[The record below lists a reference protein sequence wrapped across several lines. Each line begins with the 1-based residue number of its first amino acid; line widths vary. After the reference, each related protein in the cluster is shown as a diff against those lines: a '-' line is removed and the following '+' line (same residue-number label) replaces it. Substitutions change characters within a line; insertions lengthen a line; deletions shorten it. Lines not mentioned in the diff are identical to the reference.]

1 MLARRQ
7 GESWWISSIHSPS
20 ACMLLV
26 CWRCVKTN
34 SFQYFSN
41 KKEHIF
47 LFVSP
52 SGREKQL
59 MRQILIQV
67 AISMLNSAWK
77 HPEDELSS
85 YSVQIT
91 HKNAVIFSMRKLNLA
106 FQELNISIKCWVKWD
121 IQVWDEM
128 VRTYVELTLRAKRH
142 KVPRD

>member
-1 MLARRQ
+1 MLAKRQ

-106 FQELNISIKCWVKWD
+106 FQGLNISIKCWVKWD
-121 IQVWDEM
+121 I
-128 VRTYVELTLRAKRH
+128 
-142 KVPRD
+142 